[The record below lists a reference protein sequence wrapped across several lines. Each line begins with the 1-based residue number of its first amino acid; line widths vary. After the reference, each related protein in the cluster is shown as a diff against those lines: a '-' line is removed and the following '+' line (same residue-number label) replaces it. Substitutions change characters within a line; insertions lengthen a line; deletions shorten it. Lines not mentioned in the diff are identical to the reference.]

1 MYPRPRLRLS
11 GSIYHVGLRG
21 NAGRPIFRGL
31 RDRRALE
38 DVVISSLRD
47 HRARAHGFCW
57 MTNHIHLVVEIG
69 DDRVTRFLID
79 LGERYAARLDGETAT
94 LFELPGHA
102 IHVCADPYLLELI
115 RYVHLNPVR
124 SGLVA
129 DPADYPWSSHRTYL
143 GLPGAPWVSTDL
155 VFRLLGGDLLRAVAA
170 YRGLIVANPDLGTP
184 VNWLM

>member
-1 MYPRPRLRLS
+1 MHPRSRLRLA

-21 NAGRPIFRGL
+21 IAGRPIFRGL

-38 DVVISSLRD
+38 TIVIGSLRE
-47 HRARAHGFCW
+47 HGARAHGFCW
-57 MTNHIHLVVEIG
+57 MTNHIHLVVEVD
-69 DDRVTRFLID
+69 DDRVGSFLRD
-79 LGERYAARLDGETAT
+79 LATHYAALLDGTAPE

-102 IHVCADPYLLELI
+102 IRVCADPYLLELI

-129 DPADYPWSSHRTYL
+129 DPADYPWSSHRNYL
-143 GLPGAPWVSTDL
+143 GLPGAPWVCTDL

-170 YRGLIVANPDLGTP
+170 YRGLIAVD
-184 VNWLM
+184 